1 MALHHAAPLDVISLK
16 PQALTRE
23 SERSHSLL
31 RTDDF
36 QLIHIALGPG
46 DAMPEHT
53 VAGPLTLQC
62 LEGEAEVVTPR
73 GTCGLKAGELVMLPG
88 GEPHAVRSAG
98 GGMLLLTLV
107 RRPDRD

>member
-46 DAMPEHT
+46 DEMPEHT

-62 LEGEAEVVTPR
+62 LEGQAQVLTPR
-73 GTCGLKAGELVMLPG
+73 GTCALHAGELVMLPG
-88 GEPHAVRSAG
+88 GEPHAVRSQT

-107 RRPDRD
+107 RRPDKD